1 MAKAGKGSQ
10 DNRISDRKQYHKNF
24 DSIKRRKDI
33 DGFVAGKK
41 GKLTK
46 KY

>member
-1 MAKAGKGSQ
+1 MAGKGDKDSRVK
-10 DNRISDRKQYHKNF
+10 NRKQYNQNF
-24 DSIKRRKDI
+24 DQIKKRKEI
-33 DGFVAGKK
+33 EGFVAGKK

>member
-1 MAKAGKGSQ
+1 MAKAGKGSR
-10 DNRISDRKQYHKNF
+10 DNRISDRKKYHGNF
-24 DSIKRRKDI
+24 DQIKKRKEI
-33 DGFVAGKK
+33 EGFVVGKK

>member
-1 MAKAGKGSQ
+1 MSGKGSK
-10 DNRISDRKQYHKNF
+10 DTRITDRKQYYKNF
-24 DSIKRRKDI
+24 DSIKRKEVK
-33 DGFVAGKK
+33 GFVAGKK

>member
-1 MAKAGKGSQ
+1 MSKGSKP
-10 DNRISDRKQYHKNF
+10 RIADRKSFNKNF
-24 DSIKRRKDI
+24 DEIKTRKVE
-33 DGFVAGKK
+33 GFVQKK

>member
-1 MAKAGKGSQ
+1 MAGKG
-10 DNRISDRKQYHKNF
+10 DKDTRVKDRKSYNKNF
-24 DSIKRRKDI
+24 DSIKKRKEI
-33 DGFVAGKK
+33 EGFVVGKK

>member
-1 MAKAGKGSQ
+1 MRHKAGKGSKPRPT
-10 DNRISDRKQYHKNF
+10 DLKKFNANFPKTSRKVE
-24 DSIKRRKDI
+24 
-33 DGFVAGKK
+33 GFVQKK

>member
-1 MAKAGKGSQ
+1 MSKGSKS
-10 DNRISDRKQYHKNF
+10 RITDQKTFNKNF
-24 DSIKRRKDI
+24 DCIKTSKKVE
-33 DGFVAGKK
+33 GFVLKK

>member
-1 MAKAGKGSQ
+1 MSKGSKPRIT
-10 DNRISDRKQYHKNF
+10 NRKSFNKNF
-24 DSIKRRKDI
+24 DNIKPRKI
-33 DGFVAGKK
+33 EGFTLKK

>member
-1 MAKAGKGSQ
+1 MSKGSK
-10 DNRISDRKQYHKNF
+10 DTRITDRKQYHKNF
-24 DSIKRRKDI
+24 DSIKKRKEVE
-33 DGFVAGKK
+33 GFVAGKK

>member
-1 MAKAGKGSQ
+1 MSNTGAGKG
-10 DNRISDRKQYHKNF
+10 DKPRPTNMKKYIENF
-24 DSIKRRKDI
+24 PKSSGKIE
-33 DGFVAGKK
+33 GFVLKK